1 MAIRTLLRKNIFKFL
16 VSQNTDGLHLRS
28 GVGFNQI
35 AELHGNRNLEK
46 CPSCESHYL
55 RDFRTIRPNKKTE

>member
-1 MAIRTLLRKNIFKFL
+1 MFKFV

-28 GVGFNQI
+28 GVPIDRI

-46 CPSCESHYL
+46 CLSCNTHYL
-55 RDFRTIRPNKKTE
+55 RDFRTING